1 MEHLLHPRGDGG
13 PFPCLG
19 DSGYIP
25 AWASPEVLGQTGLS
39 PVPLLRGDW
48 QVSIKRRGGTA
59 VAFLGEPVPV
69 NPSAGSMSHTTLLVL
84 GFGFFGGGVPSY
96 LSVPAGSVPGS
107 CLGAQFTNETGNWAK
122 SPNKV
127 AGGGTFSLCQ
137 GPSLRPGTVLALAP
151 CLCPLGHG
159 AAGQHPQA
167 MKDVR
172 GEEEEGQGGRCDH
185 SLGKGVSC
193 WEAGG
198 ESLKFGLRGAS
209 WILLPWHR
217 GSTGVHEPGKEMA
230 ALHGC
235 QPHLGRGCP
244 FFYI

>member
-1 MEHLLHPRGDGG
+1 MIGRCQSRGVEALRW
-13 PFPCLG
+13 PSWESLFPLT
-19 DSGYIP
+19 P
-25 AWASPEVLGQTGLS
+25 VLGACPT
-39 PVPLLRGDW
+39 PHCWFWV
-48 QVSIKRRGGTA
+48 
-59 VAFLGEPVPV
+59 
-69 NPSAGSMSHTTLLVL
+69 LV
-84 GFGFFGGGVPSY
+84 FFGGGVPSY

-209 WILLPWHR
+209 WILLPWQR